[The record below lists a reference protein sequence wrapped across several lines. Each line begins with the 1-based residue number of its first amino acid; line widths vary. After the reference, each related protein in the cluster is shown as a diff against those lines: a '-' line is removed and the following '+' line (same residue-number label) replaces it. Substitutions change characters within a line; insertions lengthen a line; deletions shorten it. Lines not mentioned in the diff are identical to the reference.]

1 MAIGHVGTFFGRKDQ
16 DKHYKLLS
24 KFFADV
30 CPMLGMAPRREKE
43 SPKLGHGAGR
53 GRHFWGSGF
62 FVSKTWIEPNLTSQ
76 LVHRDIF
83 WLVVGNLFFHSVG
96 NFIIPTDE
104 LIFFRGLGIPPTSF
118 RNPFRVFQ
126 NFND

>member
-1 MAIGHVGTFFGRKDQ
+1 
-16 DKHYKLLS
+16 
-24 KFFADV
+24 
-30 CPMLGMAPRREKE
+30 MLGLFLGAKIRTSTTNSSPSSLLMSVLCSAWRPVVRE

-53 GRHFWGSGF
+53 GRHFLGSGF

-76 LVHRDIF
+76 LVHRTIF
-83 WLVVGNLFFHSVG
+83 WLVVWDFFLFFHSGG

-118 RNPFRVFQ
+118 HNPFRVFQ